1 MAQETMMGTFRV
13 FWLSIKDTFD
23 EMFSL
28 VVINLLWVL
37 INAPLMGLA
46 AFLIIEGATVPGIV
60 VLLLAVL
67 LMAPAN
73 AGLYTV
79 AQRVTEGRVVSWRL
93 FFEGFREYLMLSWRV
108 YGIWTLG
115 LILILSNMS
124 FYARMGSNLGSFLLI
139 LFVYFLF
146 VWVGLLIYIGPL
158 MLLQSDKRIRV
169 IARNAIFM
177 VFGRPVFTLITLVL
191 MALLGVG
198 LGAVSYGL
206 LPLVLT
212 FIFLAIW
219 SCRAT
224 TTLIADAEARRA
236 TRQEQAAEAANR
248 ANTDKGRSGQIRPRD

>member
-1 MAQETMMGTFRV
+1 MGTFRV

-93 FFEGFREYLMLSWRV
+93 FFEGFREYLMLSWQV

-139 LFVYFLF
+139 LFVYFLL

-169 IARNAIFM
+169 IARNAVFM

-191 MALLGVG
+191 MALLGVV
-198 LGAVSYGL
+198 LGVVVPL
-206 LPLVLT
+206 LPLILT
-212 FIFLAIW
+212 FMFLAIW
-219 SCRAT
+219 SFRAT
-224 TTLIADAEARRA
+224 TTLIAEAEARRA
-236 TRQEQAAEAANR
+236 ARQEQAAEAANR

>member
-93 FFEGFREYLMLSWRV
+93 FFEGFREYLMLSWQV

-139 LFVYFLF
+139 LFVYFLL

-169 IARNAIFM
+169 IARNAVFM

-191 MALLGVG
+191 MALLGVV
-198 LGAVSYGL
+198 LGVVVPL
-206 LPLVLT
+206 LPLILT
-212 FIFLAIW
+212 FMFLAIW
-219 SCRAT
+219 SFRAT
-224 TTLIADAEARRA
+224 TTLIAEAEARRA
-236 TRQEQAAEAANR
+236 ARQEQAAEAANR